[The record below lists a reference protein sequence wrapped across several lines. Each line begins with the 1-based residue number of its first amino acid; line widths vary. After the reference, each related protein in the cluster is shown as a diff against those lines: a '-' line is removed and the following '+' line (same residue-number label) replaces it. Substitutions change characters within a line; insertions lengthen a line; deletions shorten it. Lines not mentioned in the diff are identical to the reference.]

1 MSILANWIVLV
12 FNALYNSQ
20 NVYETLAVYDSM
32 VKTIMQTDTFEALSS
47 IIMTIGISMMLIYFF
62 MDLSDKVTTKS
73 FGTEQLFRAFMILF
87 VSYVLLLYTDE
98 LIYGFLDLG
107 LSLGQSFTGEDP
119 TSSYF
124 TSERIEMLEN
134 GLDKVDLGGSIF
146 HIAGLIFPYLLS
158 LVANLSLFF
167 IGITRIVELTV
178 RSLFAPMAVTDCIR
192 NGSSSNGIR
201 YLKKIFALALQIVV
215 VVAINI
221 VIGLILTNIG
231 GGGDELI
238 NILEEGAKTEY
249 YKKSACEEFIRQLC
263 GGDRFVTNMGIL
275 VAKIGLMFGS
285 LRICNDI
292 VGV

>member
-20 NVYETLAVYDSM
+20 NVYETLSVYDSM

-62 MDLSDKVTTKS
+62 MDLSDKVTTKN

-124 TSERIEMLEN
+124 TSDRIVMLEN
-134 GLDKVDLGGSIF
+134 GLDKIDLGGSIF

-178 RSLFAPMAVTDCIR
+178 RSFLICTDGCNGLHQKWFFIEWYPLF
-192 NGSSSNGIR
+192 
-201 YLKKIFALALQIVV
+201 KKDICTGTSDRSGCCHKYCDRI
-215 VVAINI
+215 
-221 VIGLILTNIG
+221 
-231 GGGDELI
+231 DP
-238 NILEEGAKTEY
+238 
-249 YKKSACEEFIRQLC
+249 YKYWR
-263 GGDRFVTNMGIL
+263 R
-275 VAKIGLMFGS
+275 
-285 LRICNDI
+285 RR
-292 VGV
+292 